1 MHPVLNLEEGE
12 HCMPDPTLALLPSG
26 PLEVLAT
33 WPQGSLWCLWPAD
46 VPSPRIESGQNFV
59 LPSWNT
65 SPRKIIKLVTKMSIY
80 YLHHHQCEEFRV
92 QPEML
97 LKNNNDT
104 FNSS

>member
-1 MHPVLNLEEGE
+1 MHPVLNLEEDE

-59 LPSWNT
+59 LPNWNT
-65 SPRKIIKLVTKMSIY
+65 SQKK
-80 YLHHHQCEEFRV
+80 
-92 QPEML
+92 
-97 LKNNNDT
+97 KNQACYQNVNILFT
-104 FNSS
+104 SSSM